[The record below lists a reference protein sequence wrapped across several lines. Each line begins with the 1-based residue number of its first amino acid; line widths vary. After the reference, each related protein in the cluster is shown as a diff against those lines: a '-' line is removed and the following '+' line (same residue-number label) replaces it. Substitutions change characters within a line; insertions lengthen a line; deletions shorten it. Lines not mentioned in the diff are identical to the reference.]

1 MSRPTALS
9 LLGAL
14 LLLPGVAPAPALA
27 TAKITSGATNV
38 RLAVIDA
45 NTAVVSYR
53 QGGKSWSA
61 VASGAINARFP
72 NPNVPQ
78 VGFRVTYSQTA
89 APVGTCLP
97 YNGPRLGWVVAACRG
112 VARDYWVV
120 QAWPRNLR
128 NYGVKPQ
135 RPQDSELDLR
145 LSHWRGPLPVFTLK
159 LDWAFGGRFDHLY
172 GSFTYRGRPMYG
184 FGTTS
189 TGAPTDKYGVLIY
202 VDTFNSAY
210 GPGWQRENSFVTH
223 NPNGIFCYGF
233 YPHGARPAGKGSAYR
248 ATVVGPGVL
257 PDLLWQGKA
266 PGPYDPEKDALANA
280 EQEEKYSDGVCR
292 PN

>member
-1 MSRPTALS
+1 MRRTAPV
-9 LLGAL
+9 LLAAL
-14 LLLPGVAPAPALA
+14 VLVPAGTVPPALA
-27 TAKITSGATNV
+27 SAKITSGATNV

-72 NPNVPQ
+72 TNPNVPQ
-78 VGFRVTYSQTA
+78 VGFRVTYSQRP

-97 YNGPRLGWVVAACRG
+97 YNGPRLTWVVAACRG
-112 VARDYWVV
+112 VGRDYWVV
-120 QAWPRNLR
+120 QAWPRNR
-128 NYGVKPQ
+128 PNYGVPPQ
-135 RPQDSELDLR
+135 RPEQAELDLR
-145 LSHWRGPLPVFTLK
+145 LSHWRGPLPVLTLK

-202 VDTFNSAY
+202 LDTFNSAY
-210 GPGWQRENSFVTH
+210 GGGWHRENSFVTH
-223 NPNGIFCYGF
+223 NPSGIFCYGLF
-233 YPHGARPAGKGSAYR
+233 PHGARPAGKGSAYR
-248 ATVVGPGVL
+248 ATVMSPGVL
-257 PDLLWQGKA
+257 PDIFWQGNG

-280 EQEEKYSDGVCR
+280 EQKEKYSDNVCQ